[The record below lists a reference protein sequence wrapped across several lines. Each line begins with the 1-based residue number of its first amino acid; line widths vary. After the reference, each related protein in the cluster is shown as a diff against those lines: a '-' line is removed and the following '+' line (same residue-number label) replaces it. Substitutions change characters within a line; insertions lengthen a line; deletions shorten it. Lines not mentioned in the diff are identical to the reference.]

1 VPCRGLSG
9 GILGNARSIRRG
21 DETPVDGRRLLMGG
35 GNRMFKGIERVK
47 ESCGRMMSED
57 KALEVVCSRLGLQTG
72 GTSVYRYLGYG
83 VRHCGRAV
91 EET

>member
-1 VPCRGLSG
+1 
-9 GILGNARSIRRG
+9 
-21 DETPVDGRRLLMGG
+21 
-35 GNRMFKGIERVK
+35 MFKGIERVK

-72 GTSVYRYLGYG
+72 GMSVYRYLGYG
-83 VRHCGRAV
+83 VRRCGRAV